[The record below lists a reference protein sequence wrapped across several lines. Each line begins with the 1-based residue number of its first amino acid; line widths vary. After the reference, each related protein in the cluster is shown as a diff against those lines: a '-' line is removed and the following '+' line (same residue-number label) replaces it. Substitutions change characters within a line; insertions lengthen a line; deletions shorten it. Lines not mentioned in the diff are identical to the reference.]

1 MASAS
6 RYPCAALP
14 LLRWTLPVQISAGPL
29 LIYTLPLLCHPT
41 PMHRRPFRSIA
52 LSNLCRALLS
62 FAQAY
67 LSVAL
72 PYRRGAT
79 AFQSLALTLLS
90 TAIPTRCRATL
101 CHSFAF
107 RDIANPLRSLAQA
120 RRPVALAYLCL
131 ALPSLSLH
139 RPSNPSPCFAF
150 PILCSST
157 P

>member
-1 MASAS
+1 MTSAF
-6 RYPCAALP
+6 RYPCAAFPFLALP
-14 LLRWTLPVQISAGPL
+14 FLRWTLPVQISAGPM
-29 LIYTLPLLCHPT
+29 LCHPT

-72 PYRRGAT
+72 PYRRCAA

-107 RDIANPLRSLAQA
+107 RDIANPLHSLAQA
-120 RRPVALAYLCL
+120 RRSVAPALLSL

-139 RPSNPSPCFAF
+139 HLSYPWQCQSF